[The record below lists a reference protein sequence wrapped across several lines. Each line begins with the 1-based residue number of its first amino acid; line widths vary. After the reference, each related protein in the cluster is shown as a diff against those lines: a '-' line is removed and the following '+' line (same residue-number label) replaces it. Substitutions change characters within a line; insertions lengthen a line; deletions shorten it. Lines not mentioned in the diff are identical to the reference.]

1 MNTPIVKQAQLMLN
15 KIGMNVTLEE
25 TYHELLRQNFINI
38 DGSPTQWAIDNGL
51 VSEGYIYNFPHGLK
65 EPKMTEKEKEDH
77 DLDEVFSLMPKSAF
91 MKNEQDDDYLI
102 NAHELIKAIK
112 KALSKGNISS
122 DNRKKFED
130 VLHELENQISNMN

>member
-15 KIGMNVTLEE
+15 KAGMNVTLEE

-102 NAHELIKAIK
+102 DAHELIKAIK
-112 KALSKGNISS
+112 KALSEGNISS
-122 DNRKKFED
+122 DNRKKIED
-130 VLHELENQISNMN
+130 VLHEPENQISNMN